1 MKDRKGS
8 PNREYPTA
16 FSEYVNKF
24 KELKTV
30 FDNLPEGIAGI
41 LDGDLNIATANKA
54 FSKMLPNSLER
65 MSPIWLN
72 S

>member
-30 FDNLPEGIAGI
+30 FDNLPEG
-41 LDGDLNIATANKA
+41 LRA
-54 FSKMLPNSLER
+54 FWMGT
-65 MSPIWLN
+65 
-72 S
+72 